1 MANEADT
8 KKTKDK
14 SKTTVADKNSDA
26 KKTVSNKKSNSKNL
40 PIVPACSDDIVSVV
54 YSCPDVGLASV

>member
-54 YSCPDVGLASV
+54 